1 MKVAQRF
8 LIAASIA
15 ALIALVPAQK
25 AFAREPD
32 YSRKQIKEMM
42 RDAHTPEQYRAL
54 GAWFQS
60 QEQMFDEKA
69 AAEKKDWEQRIG
81 GYRQD
86 PARNRYDYYI
96 GKAQEMRAR
105 AADYEERADYAQKSK

>member
-1 MKVAQRF
+1 MKAAQRF

-15 ALIALVPAQK
+15 ALAALIPPQRAS
-25 AFAREPD
+25 AGEPD

-42 RDAHTPEQYRAL
+42 RDAHTPQQYRAL

-60 QEQMFDEKA
+60 QEQMFDKKA
-69 AAEKKDWEQRIG
+69 AAERKDWEQRVG

-96 GKAQEMRAR
+96 GKAQEMHAR
-105 AADYEERADYAQKSK
+105 ASNYEERADYAQKSR